1 MTKLL
6 IKEKEIVVP
15 GEDLAEGM
23 DFLPSMGTYRDND
36 KIISSKLGILSV
48 NKNIIKVIP
57 LTGRYMPK
65 VDDVV
70 VGRIIEIGFYGWSVD
85 IGSAYPA
92 TLSIREA
99 TEFIDKGE
107 DLTKYYDY
115 GDLIATKVNRV
126 TRYNSIDITTKGPGL
141 RKLIGG
147 KIIEVTPSKVPRMI
161 GKQGSMISMIKDA
174 TGCNILVGQNGRVW
188 LKGKNLETEN
198 LVTKI
203 IMKIEEESHIDGLTD
218 KIKKLLESK
227 EWVWKNKWKKNKDL
241 NNSGG

>member
-6 IKEKEIVVP
+6 INEREIVVP
-15 GEDLAEGM
+15 GEELAEGM
-23 DFLPSMGTYRDND
+23 DFLPSHGTYRDKD
-36 KIISSKLGILSV
+36 KIVSSKLGIVSV

-65 VDDVV
+65 IDDIVI
-70 VGRIIEIGFYGWSVD
+70 GRVIEIGFYGWSVD

-92 TLSIREA
+92 TLSIRDA

-107 DLTKYYDY
+107 NLTKYYDY
-115 GDLIATKVNRV
+115 GDILAAQVIRT

-141 RKLIGG
+141 KKLSGG
-147 KIIEVTPSKVPRMI
+147 KVIEVTPSKVPRMI

-174 TGCNILVGQNGRVW
+174 TGCNILIGQNGRIW
-188 LKGKNLETEN
+188 IKGTSLEKEN
-198 LVTKI
+198 LVTKP

-227 EWVWKNKWKKNKDL
+227 K
-241 NNSGG
+241 

>member
-6 IKEKEIVVP
+6 VKEKEIVVP
-15 GEDLAEGM
+15 GEEIAEGM
-23 DFLPSMGTYRDND
+23 DYLPSSGTYREKD
-36 KIISSKLGILSV
+36 KIISNKLGIINI

-57 LTGRYMPK
+57 LAGRYMPK
-65 VDDVV
+65 IDDVV
-70 VGRIIEIGFYGWSVD
+70 IGRVIEIGFYGWSVD

-92 TLSIREA
+92 TLSIRDS

-107 DLTKYYDY
+107 DLTKYYNY
-115 GDLIATKVNRV
+115 SDLIAAKIIRV
-126 TRYNSIDITTKGPGL
+126 ARYNSIDITTKGPGL

-188 LKGKNLETEN
+188 LKGKNLETED

-218 KIKKLLESK
+218 KIKNLLESK
-227 EWVWKNKWKKNKDL
+227 K
-241 NNSGG
+241 